1 MNKKIKKLVFL
12 FISLFILLLAVSI
25 IILIN
30 LTKAPSNIKEDV
42 TINIKEGS
50 SHYDIAHLLKENN
63 LIKNEKMFILYTRI
77 NKIDNIYAASYKL
90 STNLNL
96 KELVELL
103 VDGGYNP
110 DQISITFQEG
120 LNIRQI
126 ANIIAENTN
135 NTKEDFYNLL
145 KDEAYINELI
155 KKYWFLTEDIKN
167 KDIYY
172 SLEGYLYPDTY
183 SFNNKEVT
191 IKEIIE
197 AMLEQTK
204 EVLDKH
210 KDKIASSNYSIHE
223 LITLASVTQ
232 SESYGENDFKNV
244 ASVFMNRLKVGMKLE
259 SCVTSYYGVKKD
271 MTDELYQSDID
282 DENAYNTRANGV
294 EGLLPVGPVSNPGK
308 NAIDAVINPIDTDYY
323 FFVSDSNNKLYFT
336 KTIDEHERMI
346 TKLQNEGLWLE
357 W

>member
-77 NKIDNIYAASYKL
+77 NKVDNIYAASYKL

-191 IKEIIE
+191 IKEIIV
-197 AMLEQTK
+197 AML
-204 EVLDKH
+204 
-210 KDKIASSNYSIHE
+210 
-223 LITLASVTQ
+223 
-232 SESYGENDFKNV
+232 
-244 ASVFMNRLKVGMKLE
+244 
-259 SCVTSYYGVKKD
+259 
-271 MTDELYQSDID
+271 
-282 DENAYNTRANGV
+282 
-294 EGLLPVGPVSNPGK
+294 
-308 NAIDAVINPIDTDYY
+308 
-323 FFVSDSNNKLYFT
+323 
-336 KTIDEHERMI
+336 
-346 TKLQNEGLWLE
+346 
-357 W
+357 